1 MLSGGPW
8 MVCCCYIQLAKY
20 GIASHKEQVLPLTP
34 HLVCRAS
41 LGSVVHPIPLGGL
54 RPCLFSRIISSRLHN
69 HAYSAPTVFHTRVR
83 WEYSFTQV
91 KAVLKHLA
99 SLKAHNS
106 LDRFWYARRSNLL
119 EWFWESRVLV
129 MAGKKEMLSLLTY
142 VLRYVCGI
150 CLLRV
155 FITAG

>member
-1 MLSGGPW
+1 MRHPSSLYDVHTHTAAGSVGWMECRWISERSGCSAGVRGW
-8 MVCCCYIQLAKY
+8 CAVVTYNSQSMALRLTKE
-20 GIASHKEQVLPLTP
+20 EQVLPPTP

-119 EWFWESRVLV
+119 EWF
-129 MAGKKEMLSLLTY
+129 
-142 VLRYVCGI
+142 
-150 CLLRV
+150 
-155 FITAG
+155 